1 MRRSLQ
7 PSLLLLGAT
16 VLLFAVLAVPD
27 AARAAPAETSDAAAE
42 PDIGTSEA
50 PREIGALL
58 SLLRVSDCRFERNG
72 HWYDGP
78 RAADHLQ
85 RKLDHAVARRRAIP
99 SAEAFIDGA
108 ATRSSFTGRAY
119 HVRCGEAAVLTSAAW
134 FHARLRELRTH

>member
-72 HWYDGP
+72 HWYD
-78 RAADHLQ
+78 HLQ